1 MSSDSKS
8 MKSFKRGVVIIN
20 GVIIVLGL
28 LTAIF
33 PETSRSL
40 IGYVVGAVL
49 TALGIIRTIMY
60 FTESKFQIVGSFA
73 LVQGTVLL
81 VFGIYFLVKPEFL
94 ATIMT
99 AIFAVILIVGG
110 VMKIQYAVDLLRFK
124 FGYWWIELI
133 LAALMIVLGIIT
145 FANPF
150 EAEKALMI
158 YVGISLMVNG
168 ILDIISILYLS
179 SVAESA
185 KETVDEIRTADETG
199 YIETTADETYGSDNE
214 EE

>member
-1 MSSDSKS
+1 MGNLSKNL
-8 MKSFKRGVVIIN
+8 KTVKKEIIIIN
-20 GVIIVLGL
+20 GVMIVLGL
-28 LTAIF
+28 LISIF
-33 PETSRSL
+33 PETSRSV

-49 TALGIIRTIMY
+49 AVLGLIRMIMY
-60 FTESKFQIVGSFA
+60 FTESKFEIVGSFS

-81 VFGIYFLVKPEFL
+81 IFGIYFLVKPEFL

-99 AIFAVILIVGG
+99 AIFAVILLVGG

-124 FGYWWIELI
+124 VGYWWIELI
-133 LAALMIVLGIIT
+133 FAALMITLGIIT

-158 YVGISLMVNG
+158 YIGISLAVNG

-179 SVAESA
+179 RIAESVKKA
-185 KETVDEIRTADETG
+185 VDEIREENETE
-199 YIETTADETYGSDNE
+199 YIETTADTPSDYDGE
-214 EE
+214 E

>member
-1 MSSDSKS
+1 MSGNTKS
-8 MKSFKRGVVIIN
+8 MKTFKREVIIIN

-28 LTAIF
+28 LVAIF
-33 PETSRSL
+33 PETSRSV

-124 FGYWWIELI
+124 FRYWWIELI
-133 LAALMIVLGIIT
+133 IAALMIVLGIIT

-168 ILDIISILYLS
+168 ILDIISILYIS
-179 SVAESA
+179 SIAQRA
-185 KETVDEIRTADETG
+185 KEAVDETGIADGNGYIESTVDEADCP
-199 YIETTADETYGSDNE
+199 DNE
-214 EE
+214 E